1 MKIIE
6 TGFKGLIVI
15 KPVIYFDTRG
25 YFFESF
31 NQDAFQK
38 AGINFSPVQ
47 DNESK
52 SVKGTIRGLHY
63 QLNPFPQAKLIRVV
77 MGKILDVALDIRK
90 DSLTFGKWFGIELDS
105 ENKDQ
110 LLIPHGFAHGFSV
123 LSDIAIIQY
132 KCDNVYNSE
141 YERGINFTGNWDQQ
155 FRSSAIKI
163 LDNRFYR
170 MLKLIFRIQGKS
182 YGNNS
187 DYRIKRPAW
196 QRAKGSITKI
206 LWI

>member
-15 KPVIYFDTRG
+15 KPTIYTDSRG

-31 NQDAFQK
+31 NHIAFQN
-38 AGINFSPVQ
+38 AGISFNPVQ

-52 SVKGTIRGLHY
+52 SSKDVIRGLHY
-63 QLNPFPQAKLIRVV
+63 QLKPFDQAKLVRVIE
-77 MGKILDVALDIRK
+77 GRIFDVALDIRK

-132 KCDNVYNSE
+132 KCDNVYNSK
-141 YERGINFTGNWDQQ
+141 YERGINLND
-155 FRSSAIKI
+155 SA
-163 LDNRFYR
+163 LDIYW
-170 MLKLIFRIQGKS
+170 KL
-182 YGNNS
+182 
-187 DYRIKRPAW
+187 
-196 QRAKGSITKI
+196 GSTVTVISEKD
-206 LWI
+206 LVQPLMQDAEMNF